1 MKSRPHDLA
10 SMRCRPWTRFDHSAG
25 MHLANLLLNPAST
38 ADELAAACAA
48 LYERWRNATPAARL
62 AAEVRDND
70 LRLDSGVALSPRLA
84 AQCLLDAPRTAAFLR
99 GTLAAIGEAMR
110 RFPEEPIEVVYAGTG
125 PFATLALPLF
135 DRLEARRV
143 RFTLIDIDERSTESV
158 RSLVEHF
165 GLGDYVKA
173 IIRADATKYRH
184 DAPVHVVVTE
194 TMQRALSRE
203 PFVAIVRNLGPQLV
217 EGGLLVP
224 EGVTLDLMLLDAK
237 GEQARWNGESA
248 EHPAEHVATI
258 DTDRETL
265 VTMPRAL
272 EKWPALFTTID
283 VFADETLLPYVSGL
297 TAPAI
302 LWELVPITHEL
313 RLAFHYE
320 TGAEPRVGWR
330 AR

>member
-1 MKSRPHDLA
+1 MNPAH
-10 SMRCRPWTRFDHSAG
+10 
-25 MHLANLLLNPAST
+25 LLLNAAST
-38 ADELAAACAA
+38 AEELAAACAA
-48 LYERWRNATPAARL
+48 LYGTWRNATPAARL
-62 AAEVRDND
+62 AADATDDD
-70 LRLDSGVALSPRLA
+70 LRLDSGLALSPRLA

-125 PFATLALPLF
+125 PFATLTLPLF
-135 DRLEARRV
+135 DRLEPRRV

-158 RSLVEHF
+158 HSLVDHF
-165 GLGDYVKA
+165 GFGDYVKA
-173 IIRADATKYRH
+173 IIHADAAKYRH

-203 PFVAIVRNLGPQLV
+203 PFVAIVRNLAPQLA

-224 EGVTLDLMLLDAK
+224 GRVTLDLMLLDAK

-248 EHPAEHVATI
+248 EHTAEHVATI
-258 DTDRETL
+258 DLDRETL
-265 VTMPRAL
+265 VTMPRAPG
-272 EKWPALFTTID
+272 KWPALFTTID
-283 VFADETLLPYVSGL
+283 VFAEETLLPYVSGL
-297 TAPAI
+297 TAPEI
-302 LWELVPITHEL
+302 LWELVPLTHEL

-320 TGAEPRVGWR
+320 TGAEPRVVWH